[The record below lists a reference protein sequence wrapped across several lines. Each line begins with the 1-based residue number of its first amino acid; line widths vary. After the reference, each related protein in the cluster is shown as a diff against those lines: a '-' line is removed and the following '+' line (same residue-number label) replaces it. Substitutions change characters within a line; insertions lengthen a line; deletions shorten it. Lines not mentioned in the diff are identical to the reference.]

1 MPLVQEASAAKFE
14 GSPVLDDGG
23 NFLPPAF
30 QEGAEIKG
38 HIPPVLNDGE
48 FMPFKEGSEIKFDS
62 PVLQGGKFLPPGLV

>member
-30 QEGAEIKG
+30 QEGAEG
-38 HIPPVLNDGE
+38 SPVLNDGE

-62 PVLQGGKFLPPGLV
+62 PVLQEGKFLPPGLV